1 MTSRALF
8 CKGMIEDL
16 RHRIWMIA
24 LSSLGSFLA
33 LPVLFLLL
41 SQEWDN
47 RISRWTVSDRW
58 NIDEYKIECVQ
69 NFFKSYMTVS
79 SGIILVAGALIVGI
93 FGFRHVFSKRMVDLY
108 HSIPITRKEQFLIH
122 YVNGFL
128 IWFVPMLLGAL
139 STSVFAAFFLKDLAM
154 WTGAMGA
161 MLVTIGNL
169 VVSFLIVY
177 HVTIVAVMLSG
188 NILNTLLSGAILSFA
203 ALAFYGMF
211 EAFAE
216 TYFETYYSFWTDN
229 LKNIIWASPIPA
241 SIYQMY
247 MGYVGQ
253 IYWLPFIMNI
263 VMIIL
268 MFVAG
273 FILYIRRPSEL
284 AEQGLKI
291 KVVQIV
297 FKTIMALLAGMVGW
311 ILFHFITGDGSIG
324 WMVFGAV
331 FASVLVYGIFDIIF
345 NMDFKAFFAH
355 KLQMGIT
362 VLASV
367 FIGFVFLFDLVGYDS
382 YLPKKDNIKN
392 MGIYVNGFDGGS
404 SDMHYNREF
413 STENRINSMEYTDQD
428 AIYDFLARMTGKDG
442 QVREG
447 SSTTAW
453 VRIEEKSGRTYYR
466 IYRVAESDE
475 EIIVPILRDKEYVET
490 NMLIPQSVI
499 DHVYVDLENGR
510 SRIENFYQSRD
521 MKDVEAVKA
530 FLNAYNQDILA
541 NPDLFIY
548 QNAEILGRGRF
559 RANSDYYY
567 YINLD
572 IYDSME
578 NVLSFLK
585 ANGQEDILKK
595 PGADEIKSIE
605 ITAYLSENYSNNLRV
620 FFGLDEAKEEEKNEQ
635 VIVLSE
641 NSAEMVSVDAMQ
653 IVAVEDT
660 KAYPYGEYVYRAVL
674 DKPED
679 INELMQ
685 VICME
690 NSYGH
695 TIFRPDYVGCD
706 INITFHNGDTYYVQ
720 MKKGVL
726 PERFIEYFTLVK

>member
-428 AIYDFLARMTGKDG
+428 AIYDFLARMSGKDG
-442 QVREG
+442 HVREG
-447 SSTTAW
+447 NSTTAW